1 MFTPGEKEAI
11 CKAVVRASQ
20 QASLMENLGERF
32 LLPFLLNPTVGSRS
46 GRHSLLLSPGCQTGS
61 GTAPWMRT
69 LLYSI
74 SPPSVKVLKQ

>member
-32 LLPFLLNPTVGSRS
+32 LLPFLLNPTAADPAVGDIVFCFLQVARQALVLPHGCALSFILFP
-46 GRHSLLLSPGCQTGS
+46 LLP
-61 GTAPWMRT
+61 
-69 LLYSI
+69 
-74 SPPSVKVLKQ
+74 